1 MDDGQITQEPPRVR
15 FRPGKGG
22 TMPLEWAEFMLASW
36 RDDELAGKKAMR
48 FSDALK
54 AATGHFMMDGQP

>member
-1 MDDGQITQEPPRVR
+1 MDEQQDGQEPLRVR
-15 FRPGKGG
+15 FRSGKGG
-22 TMPLEWAEFMLASW
+22 TMPIEWAEFMLASW

-54 AATGHFMMDGQP
+54 AATGHFMMDGQS